1 MKTLGTIIILIA
13 GINCFAQDMTG
24 NPPEIEKYYFVELIP
39 NPDSA
44 KIPQAKLDS
53 LQKAHMINLA
63 TMFRDGQ
70 LMLAGPFEEG
80 GGILILDM
88 PSKEAAQE
96 LINRDPHVKAGRL
109 LTEIRAWY
117 TAKGIFPIQQTKD

>member
-1 MKTLGTIIILIA
+1 MLI
-13 GINCFAQDMTG
+13 GISCLAQDMTG
-24 NPPEIEKYYFVELIP
+24 NPPEEIEKYYFVELIT
-39 NPDSA
+39 NPDREQ
-44 KIPQAKLDS
+44 IPETELDS
-53 LQKAHMINLA
+53 LQRAHMINLA

-70 LMLAGPFEEG
+70 LMLAGPFENG

-88 PSKEAAQE
+88 PSQEAAQE

-117 TAKGIFPIQQTKD
+117 TTKGIFPIQQTKD